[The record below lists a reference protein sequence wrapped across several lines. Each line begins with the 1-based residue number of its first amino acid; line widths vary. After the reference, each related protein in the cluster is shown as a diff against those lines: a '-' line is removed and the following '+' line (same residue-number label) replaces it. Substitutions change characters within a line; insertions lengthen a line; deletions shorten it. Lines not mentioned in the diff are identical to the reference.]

1 VKLLLTTNEGVLLDE
16 IQVTRTEFEEAQ
28 TRSVAAL
35 NLVCSL
41 SAGKEAK

>member
-1 VKLLLTTNEGVLLDE
+1 MRLLLLTNEGILLDE
-16 IQVTRTEFEEAQ
+16 VPVTRAEFEEAQ

-41 SAGKEAK
+41 SAGEEAK